1 MRLKKLELLGFKS
14 FCDKTIITFQPGIT
28 SIVGPNGGGKSN
40 LVDAVLWVTGEQR
53 TKVLRSEQMEDVIFN
68 GSDTR
73 KPLGMAS
80 VSLTFTDIQGELSQ
94 NFSEYQELTITRRL
108 FRSGESE
115 YFINKTPCRLKD
127 IRDLLIDSGTGTKG
141 HSIIEQGKVDALLN
155 ASPQERRELI
165 EETAGIAKYKAR
177 KTEALRKLEAT
188 LQNLLRVKDI
198 IQEVKRQ
205 MNSLDRQ
212 AKRAEQYRQLQDELQ
227 GLEMRLWVVEH
238 KALQGRMETS
248 RREVEALTDQEAEL
262 LARLAT
268 EEAQLQETKLALI
281 AQEQELTLLK
291 QKVQEQEAS
300 SSRNETRVEL
310 FNHQI
315 QEWSEQESRL
325 GQELARTIQ
334 GGQVCTQEIE
344 SLKEQQRQAGEKR
357 KKNERALTEKE
368 AKAQTVIEEAARSQ
382 EALNA
387 QRAVLLHILSEVA
400 DLKNTIKAFEGQ
412 QSESA
417 RQREKN
423 GTEARQIETQIE
435 AAQTRLKDQTQR
447 LEGIKRQIEA
457 GQQRVAELGQ
467 RHRNLQEAGKLLAE
481 SLALKQGKLS
491 MIEGPH
497 HSPWRPVGALGRLN
511 EFVELSKQYEKA
523 ITAALGKRL
532 QAWIMEDHRTIADA
546 LISIKQG
553 EAGHFHF
560 IPKTTLNSPAE
571 PAQVP
576 AGVIGP
582 AIRFVRCRPPYE
594 VLIAALLDRVY
605 VVETLENA
613 VTIWQTGVPV
623 GPSTAGGRDMTFVT
637 LEGEIIDPCGMVSL
651 DQLTL
656 MLHHLAGE
664 IADLQRKLQHENEEI
679 EAIHHQ
685 MLEAETDLRS
695 QELELVQLEAA
706 QMNLLQEV
714 ERLQQ
719 SLQDRKLER
728 EMIEQESKEIL
739 SSLIRTKGSLA
750 EKLAQQTEEGRRLTQ
765 LEQEGVQHQGTTAPL
780 MEELTQ
786 LRLEAAKL
794 KEREA
799 HIETLLGHH
808 QSLLAD
814 HRRGHAEKEKT
825 LKQLRAKRDH
835 LAQELKSIQ
844 AELTQGSQLLHEL
857 KAQREQKSVAHAD
870 RVKEI
875 GHLEVALA
883 STRQTADK
891 LKQEIH
897 ALEMSRTELR
907 MSLEH
912 LVQRL
917 DSSHHRRMEDLIQEL
932 GEFMLNPQETQDQL
946 QQLRSK
952 LSEIGPV
959 NLMAIEEYRGLE
971 ERYQF
976 LTAQEAD
983 LTQSIETLQKVIT
996 QINRTTKK
1004 LFMESYEKLRQTFSE
1019 MFTAFFQGGRA
1030 DLILLDEANPL
1041 ESGLDIIAQPPG
1053 KRFRNIS
1060 LLSGG
1065 EKALTAIALLFS
1077 SFLIHPSPFCVLDEI
1092 DAQLDEENNRRF
1104 LTVLQRLTDRSQ
1116 FIIITHNKR
1125 TMEAASALYGVTMG
1139 EPGVSRL
1146 VSVHLEKHPPAQT
1159 DSTVKD
1165 QPVLQS

>member
-14 FCDKTIITFQPGIT
+14 FCDKTIISFQPGIT
-28 SIVGPNGGGKSN
+28 AIVGPNGGGKSN

-73 KPLGMAS
+73 KPIGMAA

-115 YFINKTPCRLKD
+115 YFINKAPCRLKD

-177 KTEALRKLEAT
+177 KIEALRKLEAT
-188 LQNLLRVKDI
+188 QQNLLRVKDI

-227 GLEMRLWVVEH
+227 ALEMRLWVVEY
-238 KALQGRMETS
+238 KALQGRMETT
-248 RREVEALTDQEAEL
+248 RREAEALTDQEAEL

-268 EEAQLQETKLALI
+268 EEAQLQETRLALI

-291 QKVQEQEAS
+291 QKVHEQEAAI
-300 SSRNETRVEL
+300 SRNETKVEL

-315 QEWSEQESRL
+315 QEWSEQEFKLEQDLTQASHGER
-325 GQELARTIQ
+325 
-334 GGQVCTQEIE
+334 VCTQEIE
-344 SLKEQQRQAGEKR
+344 SLKEQQRQVEEER
-357 KKNERALTEKE
+357 KKNERALIEKE
-368 AKAQTVIEEAARSQ
+368 AKAQTMIEEAARSQ
-382 EALNA
+382 EALAA
-387 QRAVLLHILSEVA
+387 QRAVLLHILSEA
-400 DLKNTIKAFEGQ
+400 TDLKNTIKALEGQ
-412 QSESA
+412 QSEAA

-423 GTEARQIETQIE
+423 EAEVRQLEAQIE
-435 AAQTRLKDQTQR
+435 AAQTRLKDQTQQMEER
-447 LEGIKRQIEA
+447 KRQIEA

-467 RHRNLQEAGKLLAE
+467 RHRGFQEAGKLLAE

-497 HSPWRPVGALGRLN
+497 HSPWRPAGAIGRLN
-511 EFVELSKQYEKA
+511 EFVELSERYEKA
-523 ITAALGKRL
+523 VTAALGKRL
-532 QAWIMEDHRTIADA
+532 QAWVMEDHRTIAEA
-546 LISIKQG
+546 LTSVKQG

-560 IPKTTLNSPAE
+560 IPKTTLNSPTE
-571 PAQVP
+571 PAPVP
-576 AGVIGP
+576 AGALGP
-582 AIRFVRCRPPYE
+582 AIQFVRCRPPYE
-594 VLIAALLDRVY
+594 PLIAALLDRVY
-605 VVETLENA
+605 VVETLEKA
-613 VTIWQTGVPV
+613 IAIWQACLPDRQAGV
-623 GPSTAGGRDMTFVT
+623 GMTFVT
-637 LEGEIIDPCGMVSL
+637 LEGEVIDPSGMVSL

-656 MLHHLAGE
+656 MIHQLAGE
-664 IADLQRKLQHENEEI
+664 IAGLQQKQQQENEEV

-685 MLEAETDLRS
+685 ILEAETDLRT
-695 QELELVQLEAA
+695 QELELVQRKAA
-706 QMNLLQEV
+706 QMNLFQEI

-728 EMIEQESKEIL
+728 EMIEQESKEIVT
-739 SSLIRTKGSLA
+739 SLAQAKGSLA
-750 EKLAQQTEEGRRLTQ
+750 EKLAQQAEEGRRLTQ
-765 LEQEGVQHQGTTAPL
+765 MEQEGLQHHGTTAPL

-786 LRLEAAKL
+786 LRLEVAKF

-799 HIETLLGHH
+799 HIETMFGHH
-808 QSLLAD
+808 RALLAD
-814 HRRGHAEKEKT
+814 HRRGHAEKEAA
-825 LKQLRAKRDH
+825 LKQLRAKHDH

-844 AELTQGSQLLHEL
+844 AELTQGGQLLHEL
-857 KAQREQKSVAHAD
+857 KAQRDQKSLAHTD

-875 GHLEVALA
+875 ERLEAALA

-891 LKQEIH
+891 FKQEIH
-897 ALEMSRTELR
+897 ALEMSQTELR

-912 LVQRL
+912 LVERM
-917 DSSHHRRMEDLIQEL
+917 DSSYHRQMEELIQEL
-932 GEFMLNPQETQDQL
+932 GEFTLNPQETQDQL
-946 QQLRSK
+946 LQLRSK

-1019 MFTAFFQGGRA
+1019 MFAAFFQGGRA

-1104 LTVLQRLTDRSQ
+1104 LTVLKRLTDRSQ

-1139 EPGVSRL
+1139 EPGVSKL

-1159 DSTVKD
+1159 GSAIKD

>member
-14 FCDKTIITFQPGIT
+14 FCDKTIITFQSGIT
-28 SIVGPNGGGKSN
+28 AIVGPNGGGKSN

-73 KPLGMAS
+73 KPIGMAT

-127 IRDLLIDSGTGTKG
+127 VRDLLIDSGTGTKG

-188 LQNLLRVKDI
+188 QQNLFRVKDI

-227 GLEMRLWVVEH
+227 ALEMRLWVVEH
-238 KALQGRMETS
+238 KALQDRMGTT

-262 LARLAT
+262 LARLAM

-291 QKVQEQEAS
+291 QKVQEQEAAI
-300 SSRNETRVEL
+300 SRNETKVEL
-310 FNHQI
+310 FIHQI

-325 GQELARTIQ
+325 GQELAQTIQ
-334 GGQVCTQEIE
+334 GEQVCTREIE
-344 SLKEQQRQAGEKR
+344 SLKEQQRQVEEER

-368 AKAQTVIEEAARSQ
+368 AKAQTVIEKAARSQ
-382 EALNA
+382 EALAA
-387 QRAVLLHILSEVA
+387 QRAALLHILSEVT
-400 DLKNTIKAFEGQ
+400 DLKNTIKTLEGR

-417 RQREKN
+417 RRREKN
-423 GTEARQIETQIE
+423 EAEARQLETKIE
-435 AAQTRLKDQTQR
+435 AAQTHLKDQTQQ
-447 LEGIKRQIEA
+447 LEEIKRQIEA
-457 GQQRVAELGQ
+457 GRQRVAELSQ
-467 RHRNLQEAGKLLAE
+467 RHRDLQEAGKLLAE

-511 EFVELSKQYEKA
+511 EFVGLSERYEKA
-523 ITAALGKRL
+523 VTAALGKRL
-532 QAWIMEDHRTIADA
+532 QAWIMEDHRMIAEA
-546 LISIKQG
+546 LTSIKQG
-553 EAGHFHF
+553 EAGHFDF
-560 IPKTTLNSPAE
+560 IPKTTLNSPSD

-582 AIRFVRCRPPYE
+582 AIQFVRCRPPYE
-594 VLIAALLDRVY
+594 ALIAVLLDRVY
-605 VVETLENA
+605 IVETLEKA
-613 VTIWQTGVPV
+613 IAIWQAGVPV
-623 GPSTAGGRDMTFVT
+623 APSTAMGRNMTFVT
-637 LEGEIIDPCGMVSL
+637 LEGEVIDPCGMVSL

-656 MLHHLAGE
+656 MIHHLGGE
-664 IADLQRKLQHENEEI
+664 IADLQQKQQQENEEI
-679 EAIHHQ
+679 EAIHQ
-685 MLEAETDLRS
+685 QILEAETDLRT
-695 QELELVQLEAA
+695 QELELVQLKAA
-706 QMNLLQEV
+706 QMNLFQEI

-739 SSLIRTKGSLA
+739 SGLTQAKGSLA
-750 EKLAQQTEEGRRLTQ
+750 EKLAQQAEGGRRLTQ
-765 LEQEGVQHQGTTAPL
+765 LEQEGLQHHGTTAPL

-794 KEREA
+794 KERVT

-808 QSLLAD
+808 QSLLTD
-814 HRRGHAEKEKT
+814 HRRGHAEKEMT

-844 AELTQGSQLLHEL
+844 AELTQGSQLLQEL
-857 KAQREQKSVAHAD
+857 KAQREQKTVDHAD

-875 GHLEVALA
+875 GRLEAALA
-883 STRQTADK
+883 STRQTTDK
-891 LKQEIH
+891 LKEEIH
-897 ALEMSRTELR
+897 AMEMSQTELR

-912 LVQRL
+912 LVQRM
-917 DSSHHRRMEDLIQEL
+917 DSNYHQRMEDLIQKL
-932 GEFMLNPQETQDQL
+932 GEFTLNPQEAQDQL

-971 ERYQF
+971 VRYQF

-1004 LFMESYEKLRQTFSE
+1004 LFMESYQKLRQTFSE
-1019 MFTAFFQGGRA
+1019 MFVAFFQGGRA

-1104 LTVLQRLTDRSQ
+1104 LTVLKRLTDRSQ

-1125 TMEAASALYGVTMG
+1125 TMEATSALYGVTMG
-1139 EPGVSRL
+1139 EPGVSKL
-1146 VSVHLEKHPPAQT
+1146 VSVNLEKHPPTQT